1 MKRILPLAFLA
12 GFALTGNGD
21 APAQSYVNAFAG
33 VTLFDSTKT
42 VGGVKLIDQG
52 GDAATAGLRAG
63 WGHRF
68 PAGLYLG
75 AEAELFG
82 ASGRSRAC
90 VNGQCFSFTVDGGAG
105 AFARAG
111 WETQGRALFFVR
123 GGTQVLFTNQGTQWA
138 PAIGIGAEIP
148 FAPRWRARLDI
159 TYAWTDRDKREFT
172 QVSAGAV
179 YEW

>member
-1 MKRILPLAFLA
+1 MRRLVPLAFLA
-12 GFALTGNGD
+12 GFALTSNGD

-33 VTLFDSTKT
+33 VTLFDSTQT

-90 VNGQCFSFTVDGGAG
+90 VNGECYNLALDGGAG

-111 WETQGRALFFVR
+111 WQAQQGGAIFYARGGGQALF
-123 GGTQVLFTNQGTQWA
+123 TSQGTQIV
-138 PAIGIGAEIP
+138 PALGIGAEVPIAGR
-148 FAPRWRARLDI
+148 FSARIDA
-159 TYAWTDRDKREFT
+159 TYAWNATEFYQIT
-172 QVSAGAV
+172 AGV
-179 YEW
+179 VFRP